1 MVAAGTGDRD
11 DWVGSQSTNRKLRA
25 CSEQTDDLKNVS
37 KIEKE
42 EEEEMIS
49 GLLVLPI
56 RMCFSQFDAF

>member
-1 MVAAGTGDRD
+1 M
-11 DWVGSQSTNRKLRA
+11 NRKLRA

-42 EEEEMIS
+42 EEKEMIS

-56 RMCFSQFDAF
+56 RMCFPQFDEF